1 MFVLFVVASCGFAA
15 AAAAA
20 RGSEH
25 SNESMDQPVLFFGSK
40 QRFVTLDRMLDFG
53 YYHSRQLTNLQFFCM
68 FFSLSLWKNYM
79 LYG

>member
-25 SNESMDQPVLFFGSK
+25 SNESMDQLVLFFGI
-40 QRFVTLDRMLDFG
+40 
-53 YYHSRQLTNLQFFCM
+53 
-68 FFSLSLWKNYM
+68 
-79 LYG
+79 